1 MSIKEGEV
9 RMEEINLKELWHYFL
24 SKISIIFI
32 IVIICVL
39 AGNVY
44 LFCLQTPLYKS
55 TTSLVLVSEESTNTS
70 ITQNDITLN
79 NNLVTTYSEIIK
91 SRAVLSKV
99 IENLG
104 LKESVEYLSSCVSV
118 SSIAN
123 TQVIKI
129 DVSRESRYEAR
140 NIANEI
146 AEVFSKKIKSIYRIQ
161 NISIVDEAELSKSP
175 YNVNFIKQNIIY
187 SVIGIIIS
195 CGIVFMIF
203 YFDTSIKDAETIED
217 KLDLTV
223 FGVVPK
229 VGDKYGSKK

>member
-146 AEVFSKKIKSIYRIQ
+146 AEVFSKKI